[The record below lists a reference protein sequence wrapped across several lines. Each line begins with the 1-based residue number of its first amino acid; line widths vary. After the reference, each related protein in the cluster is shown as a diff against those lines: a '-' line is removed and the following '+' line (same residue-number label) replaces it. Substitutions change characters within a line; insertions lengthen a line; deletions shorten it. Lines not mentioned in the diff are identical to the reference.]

1 MRRNAAMIG
10 EFLKARRRQFVRADL
25 GLPAIAARRTFGL
38 RREEVAYL
46 VGVSVTWYT
55 RLEQGCD
62 ITRSWQVLERLE
74 IHEGHQSI
82 FAYPVLDAPGH
93 EESRLVA
100 ILLVAAP
107 LSPRGQRSVN

>member
-1 MRRNAAMIG
+1 
-10 EFLKARRRQFVRADL
+10 VRADL
-25 GLPAIAARRTFGL
+25 ACP

-46 VGVSVTWYT
+46 AGVSVTWYAW
-55 RLEQGCD
+55 LKQGRD

-74 IHEGHQSI
+74 IHEGHRSLSLIQSSTRQ
-82 FAYPVLDAPGH
+82 DH

-107 LSPRGQRSVN
+107 LSSRGQRSVN